1 MLNKPTVF
9 GRIKEKCGYVFDD
22 IEQEVTELVYSSNH
36 HQEILRR
43 DLAETGQGLKNQY
56 KSVRLDLQADFE
68 EIKNGAKED
77 WQKLQAVGSQWK
89 SRMVGG
95 GSTNQPPRPQPQ
107 PQEADDEVEGNTNL
121 REEIRSFEEALRSES
136 FMKEVDTSIQNQ
148 LSSADLINYYRSRP
162 ELKEYTIEKELHRM
176 KYTLYTHDGKKIT
189 EADQIANYAKE
200 MQGNSIS
207 ETHELLWRA
216 ANQSIFGDLIT
227 SLTSEAGMVRPQIGT
242 ATFVDDCSIVIDLGR
257 DKPNLRA
264 ECFLNL
270 SIPGAEG
277 KRLSMG
283 GVLVAV
289 YFCPDLDLLKAK
301 VLHVSPSPRL
311 SEDQVSG
318 TAESSR

>member
-9 GRIKEKCGYVFDD
+9 GRIKETCSYVFDE

-36 HQEILRR
+36 HQKILRR
-43 DLAETGQGLKNQY
+43 DLAETGQVLKNQY
-56 KSVRLDLQADFE
+56 KSVRLDLQADLKE
-68 EIKNGAKED
+68 KKVVAKEE
-77 WQKLQAVGSQWK
+77 WQKLLGVGSQLK
-89 SRMVGG
+89 TRMVGG

-107 PQEADDEVEGNTNL
+107 QADDEVEGNTNL
-121 REEIRSFEEALRSES
+121 REEIRSYEKALRSES
-136 FMKEVDTSIQNQ
+136 FLKEVDSSIQNQ
-148 LSSADLINYYRSRP
+148 MSSADDLIDYYRSRP
-162 ELKEYTIEKELHRM
+162 ELKEYTLEKELHRM

-189 EADQIANYAKE
+189 EADQIATYAKE
-200 MQGNSIS
+200 TQGNSIPES
-207 ETHELLWRA
+207 YELLWRA

-242 ATFVDDCSIVIDLGR
+242 ATFVNDCSIVIDLGR

-277 KRLSMG
+277 ERLSMG

-289 YFCPDLDLLKAK
+289 YFCPDLHLFKAK

-311 SEDQVSG
+311 SEDQVNG
-318 TAESSR
+318 AAESSR

>member
-1 MLNKPTVF
+1 M
-9 GRIKEKCGYVFDD
+9 FDD

-36 HQEILRR
+36 HQKILRR

-56 KSVRLDLQADFE
+56 KSVRLDLQADFK

-77 WQKLQAVGSQWK
+77 WQKLLGVGSQWK

-95 GSTNQPPRPQPQ
+95 GSTNQPPSPQPQPQPQ

-121 REEIRSFEEALRSES
+121 RDEIRSFEEALRSES

-148 LSSADLINYYRSRP
+148 LSSADLIDYYRSRP

-189 EADQIANYAKE
+189 DADQIANYAKE
-200 MQGNSIS
+200 TQGNSIS

-257 DKPNLRA
+257 DKPNLGA

-277 KRLSMG
+277 ERLSMG

-289 YFCPDLDLLKAK
+289 YFCPDLHLLKAK

-318 TAESSR
+318 AAESSR